1 MREEAVQAPLA
12 VRIRVLGAPAQPEE
26 WVLKEGRCVVGAAPG
41 CDVIINDPTVSRRHL
56 ELGLVAEGVSVR
68 DLGSRNG
75 TQYLGQRIES
85 AILTPGSELSLGSVS
100 LKLELTELLDLPLAS
115 DGYRGLLGRSPS
127 MLKLFAIL
135 QRLEGSLVSVLL
147 EGESGTGKELVAR
160 AIHDGSRVSAGQF
173 IAINCAALDRELVK
187 SELFGHRKGA
197 FTGASETRPGAFELA
212 DGGTLFLD
220 EIGELPLDVQPV
232 LLRALEAR
240 EVTRVG
246 ENLPR
251 AVNVRVVAATNK
263 NLDEAR
269 RSGQF
274 REDLFF
280 RLAVV
285 RLELP
290 SLAQRRQDIRLLA
303 SAFAHKAGGAVLPED
318 VLTSLENQSWPGNA
332 RELRNAVEAYLAIG
346 LLTQS
351 AAGSELEGPLE
362 SWVDPTQ
369 AYAEQK
375 DALLA
380 AFTRIYLER
389 LLEHTG
395 GNQSEAARIAGLERS
410 YLGKLA
416 SKLGVKR

>member
-1 MREEAVQAPLA
+1 
-12 VRIRVLGAPAQPEE
+12 
-26 WVLKEGRCVVGAAPG
+26 
-41 CDVIINDPTVSRRHL
+41 
-56 ELGLVAEGVSVR
+56 
-68 DLGSRNG
+68 
-75 TQYLGQRIES
+75 ES
-85 AILTPGSELSLGSVS
+85 AVLSPGSEVNLGSVT
-100 LKLELTELLDLPLAS
+100 LRLELTDLLDLPLAS
-115 DGYRGLLGRSPS
+115 HGYRGLLGRSPS

-135 QRLEGSLVSVLL
+135 QRLEGSLVNVLL

-160 AIHDGSRVSAGQF
+160 AIHEGSSVSAGQF
-173 IAINCAALDRELVK
+173 VAVNCAALDRELVK
-187 SELFGHRKGA
+187 SELFGHRRGA

-220 EIGELPLDVQPV
+220 EVGELPLDVQPI
-232 LLRALEAR
+232 LLRALETR
-240 EVTRVG
+240 EVARVG

-251 AVNVRVVAATNK
+251 AVNVRVIAATNK

-269 RSGQF
+269 RRGNF

-290 SLAQRRQDIRLLA
+290 SLAQRRQDIRILA
-303 SAFAHKAGGAVLPED
+303 SAFAQKAGGAVLPED
-318 VLTSLENQSWPGNA
+318 FLVSLENQSWTGNA

-346 LLTQS
+346 LLTQ
-351 AAGSELEGPLE
+351 AAKGGGELDAPLE
-362 SWVDPTQ
+362 SWVDPTR
-369 AYAEQK
+369 AYSEQK
-375 DALLA
+375 DELLA
-380 AFTRIYLER
+380 AFTRIYLQR